1 MRDHLHGRAKEVALA
16 LLAQDGV
23 PDRARAV
30 ARVAEEVLVDEA
42 LVVADVEV
50 GLGPVLGHEDL
61 AVLERAHRPRVDV
74 QVGVE
79 LLKLDAQ
86 TAGFQEAPERC
97 GDDSLAER
105 RDHSPRDEYVL
116 RGPCAHGI
124 PE

>member
-1 MRDHLHGRAKEVALA
+1 M
-16 LLAQDGV
+16 
-23 PDRARAV
+23 
-30 ARVAEEVLVDEA
+30 ARVAEKVLVDET
-42 LVVADVEV
+42 LVMADVEV

-74 QVGVE
+74 QIGVE
-79 LLKLDAQ
+79 LLELDAQ
-86 TAGFQEAPERC
+86 ATGFQQASERC